1 MKLFNKYKNK
11 NFMYLTNYINSCIS
25 NEELALTP
33 EELEYQL
40 LGTSQ
45 STFEEFIH
53 AVLNQSVFP
62 NHNAGLLYKDD
73 QNKLQPIREVPIP
86 VRASIAEKAWL
97 YYVLQTSNSDLFLNS
112 ELKQKLLDALLKDIS
127 FKVDDHDKIA
137 IIGVNGAGKTT
148 ILNILIGEE
157 SYDSGDLFKSRD
169 LNVGYL
175 KQHHDLDM
183 NKTIYECALEV
194 FEPLIKIENRM
205 RELEGIM
212 AYDHSD
218 QVMNEY
224 DSLTNRFNEK
234 DGFSYP
240 SRIVGVL
247 KGMGFVEE
255 DFQKYVYELS
265 GGQKTRLCL
274 AKLLLEEPKLLVL
287 DEPTNHL
294 DSQAISFLEN
304 YLKGY
309 KNALI
314 VVSHDRY
321 FIDVVSNKII
331 EIENGKS
338 HSYNCRYEEYSI
350 QKRTQRAIDL
360 KHYINQQKE
369 IKKIQESIDTL
380 KSFNREKSIKRAESK
395 EKQLA
400 KIERIDRPENL
411 PSAITVQFTPAI
423 ESGYDVLKVTDLSMR
438 YDQMVFEH
446 CNLDIKKGERVAIV
460 GENGVGK
467 TTLFKALVGQLP
479 IDHGKIRFGS
489 HVEMAYYDQEH
500 ESLNYN
506 KTIFDEISDCYPRM
520 TNQEIR
526 STLAMF
532 NFRGDDVFKDIAML
546 SGGERGRVVLTEV
559 LLKQANF
566 LILDEPTNHLDIS
579 SKEVL
584 EEALK
589 SFEGTILFISHDR
602 YFINKIATRVIE
614 VQKDQCLS
622 YNGNYDDYLA
632 QKTPVVETTQKVV
645 TEARQRQIIDKK
657 TKNEI
662 KKLERTIDS
671 LEKEINSLK
680 EELTSEEV
688 MNNYKKYNEITD
700 SIDEKEME
708 LMEIMEKWEQLQS

>member
-1 MKLFNKYKNK
+1 ML
-11 NFMYLTNYINSCIS
+11 IECS
-25 NEELALTP
+25 NIKKSF
-33 EELEYQL
+33 Q
-40 LGTSQ
+40 G
-45 STFEEFIH
+45 I
-53 AVLNQSVFP
+53 
-62 NHNAGLLYKDD
+62 D
-73 QNKLQPIREVPIP
+73 
-86 VRASIAEKAWL
+86 
-97 YYVLQTSNSDLFLNS
+97 
-112 ELKQKLLDALLKDIS
+112 LLKDIS

-224 DSLTNRFNEK
+224 DSLTNKFNEK

-380 KSFNREKSIKRAESK
+380 KSFNREKSIRAAESR
-395 EKQLA
+395 EKVLEKME
-400 KIERIDRPENL
+400 KIEAPTHSKEASKIKFEA
-411 PSAITVQFTPAI
+411 SVK
-423 ESGYDVLKVTDLSMR
+423 SGYDVLHIENMAKSYGDKSLFSNL
-438 YDQMVFEH
+438 
-446 CNLDIKKGERVAIV
+446 NLDLKRGEKVALI
-460 GENGVGK
+460 GENGRGK
-467 TTLFKALVGQLP
+467 TTLFKIIMDKVEADKGVKVLGTNVNVG
-479 IDHGKIRFGS
+479 
-489 HVEMAYYDQEH
+489 YYDQEQ
-500 ESLNYN
+500 SDLNLD
-506 KTIFDEISDCYPRM
+506 KTIIDEVWDDFPNLTTSKL
-520 TNQEIR
+520 R
-526 STLAMF
+526 SYLASF
-532 NFRGDDVFKDIAML
+532 LFTGDDVFKVINTL
-546 SGGERGRVVLTEV
+546 SGGEKCRIN
-559 LLKQANF
+559 LLK
-566 LILDEPTNHLDIS
+566 LILSKSNLLLLDEPTNHLDIIS
-579 SKEVL
+579 R
-584 EEALK
+584 EAL
-589 SFEGTILFISHDR
+589 EDAILEYDGTLMVISHDR
-602 YFINKIATRVIE
+602 YFLNKVISRILE
-614 VQKDQCLS
+614 LKEDGVSEYL
-622 YNGNYDDYLA
+622 GNYSYYQEKKLNPSRFESYEELA
-632 QKTPVVETTQKVV
+632 NG
-645 TEARQRQIIDKK
+645 K
-657 TKNEI
+657 TKTQLKDEKKKKREAEKEAKAIQLKIKNLEKTISEKEDELNNLQEQLCLESIYSNPSESQRVNNEI
-662 KKLERTIDS
+662 KS
-671 LEKEINSLK
+671 LEQLIANLYDEWESLA
-680 EELTSEEV
+680 
-688 MNNYKKYNEITD
+688 
-700 SIDEKEME
+700 
-708 LMEIMEKWEQLQS
+708 